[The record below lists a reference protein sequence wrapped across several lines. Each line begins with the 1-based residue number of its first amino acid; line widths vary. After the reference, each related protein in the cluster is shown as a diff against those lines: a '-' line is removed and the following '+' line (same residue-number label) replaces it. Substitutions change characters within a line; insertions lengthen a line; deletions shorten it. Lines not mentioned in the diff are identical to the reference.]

1 MEQNRQELNRNLAQM
16 LKGGV
21 IMDVTTPEQARIAE
35 EAGACAVMALER
47 IPADIRAAGGVSRM
61 SDPKMIKG
69 IQAAV
74 SIPVMAKC
82 RIGHFVEAQIL
93 QAIEIDYIDESE
105 VLSPADNIYHIDKT
119 QFEVPF
125 VCGARNL
132 SEALRR
138 IAEGATMI
146 RTKGEPGTGKTMLA
160 EAVAEA
166 LGKKL
171 IIWSVKSTTKAQDGL
186 YVYDVVQRLYD
197 SQFGTSGVDDIAKYI
212 KLGKLGEAFS
222 ADEQVVLLIDEV
234 DKADLEF
241 PNDLLW
247 ELDKMEFYIPETKET
262 IKAKHR
268 PIVIITSN
276 AEKELPDAFLR
287 RCIFHYIEFPDQ
299 QQMEKIIRVHFDHV
313 DETLLMQAMQAF
325 YYIRSIDSVE
335 KKPSTSE
342 LVDWIRALELTG
354 VDTSRITKEIPFIGV
369 LLKKDKDISTVQR
382 RLRR

>member
-1 MEQNRQELNRNLAQM
+1 MNWKRFFALLLVLA
-16 LKGGV
+16 LL
-21 IMDVTTPEQARIAE
+21 P
-35 EAGACAVMALER
+35 ALFGN
-47 IPADIRAAGGVSRM
+47 AFAAG
-61 SDPKMIKG
+61 PKARTLTDADYAPIDALWAELDAVEQDAQTQSAQDG
-69 IQAAV
+69 PDRTLAA
-74 SIPVMAKC
+74 
-82 RIGHFVEAQIL
+82 AQ
-93 QAIEIDYIDESE
+93 
-105 VLSPADNIYHIDKT
+105 
-119 QFEVPF
+119 
-125 VCGARNL
+125 
-132 SEALRR
+132 
-138 IAEGATMI
+138 
-146 RTKGEPGTGKTMLA
+146 
-160 EAVAEA
+160 AVAEA

-171 IIWSVKSTTKAQDGL
+171 IIWNIKSTTKAQDGL

-313 DETLLMQAMQAF
+313 NETLLMQAMQAF